1 MRFTDDGTAV
11 KLGYGKAATK
21 SIPDYVSYMQA
32 LSVKPYLSIREASI
46 FFDVGIGRVHR
57 LFEREEL
64 ASNIISRGQSP
75 MMRKDVIERELL
87 AEGAGDS
94 ND

>member
-21 SIPDYVSYMQA
+21 SIPDSYMQA

-57 LFEREEL
+57 LFEREDL